1 MDEDQIANI
10 WPELISRGILPSAEI
25 KDILNDFENTRL
37 LLETLEK
44 ENFKGILDKKS
55 LESII
60 GNIKKEESKNV
71 PEYGRTIAP
80 ISEPE
85 IKSPERPHGLPHYS
99 NDDFSGDASDL
110 GMGYEIIYDIT
121 GNSVTEGKKGDISA
135 FFDSRLEKLKKM
147 IVRSGLPNR
156 HIDIGELVNR
166 KFSFTGYDTSATVIG
181 IVNKYDWTKNGHF
194 FFTIEDK
201 TGEIDCMIYKETDP
215 DFELQQKESQRVL
228 RRGFM
233 TDDIVG
239 ITGNFTEGKD
249 TFIVQDIHFPPLSNH
264 KKNHSEDS
272 VSVAFISDIHLGSKT
287 FLDAQ
292 WHKMIKWFHE
302 SDVAKSIKYL
312 VLSGDVVDGI
322 GIYPGQEK
330 ELAIPDVYKQYS
342 EFAKLLEMLPEW
354 VECLLLPGNH
364 DAVRPAEPQPAI
376 DPEIQQDYNSTI
388 FVGNPCKFKLHGVSL
403 LSYHGKS
410 LDDFVGMREL
420 DYSIP
425 QEAMKQML
433 QRRHLAP
440 SWGKKTPLSPEPE
453 DNMVIDEIPDIFVTG
468 HVHGHYSGNYR
479 GTTLICSSTWQDQT
493 SYQRMLGFQPKPC
506 ILTVV
511 NLKTHETAS
520 IPFA

>member
-1 MDEDQIANI
+1 MEDEEGGNI
-10 WPELISRGILPSAEI
+10 WPQLISKGILPSADI
-25 KDILNDFENTRL
+25 KDELKKIENLQL
-37 LLETLEK
+37 LLEFLEK
-44 ENFKGILDKKS
+44 ENFKGILNKNS
-55 LESII
+55 LQSII
-60 GNIKKEESKNV
+60 NKMKADQSEPVSEF
-71 PEYGRTIAP
+71 GRTIAP

-85 IKSPERPHGLPHYS
+85 IKIPDRPHGLPHYS
-99 NDDFSGDASDL
+99 DSDFNSKASD
-110 GMGYEIIYDIT
+110 YEIGFEILYDIT
-121 GNSVTEGKKGDISA
+121 GNSVTEGKKSDISA
-135 FFDSRLEKLKKM
+135 FFDNRLEKLKRM

-156 HIDIGELVNR
+156 HLEIGDLVNR

-181 IVNKYDWTKNGHF
+181 IVNGYEWTRSGHF
-194 FFTIEDK
+194 TFSLEDK
-201 TGEIDCMIYKETDP
+201 TGEIDCIIYKETDP
-215 DFELQQKESQRVL
+215 DFELQQQETQRVL

-239 ITGNFTEGKD
+239 ITGNFTEGKNI
-249 TFIVQDIHFPPLSNH
+249 FVVKDIHFPPLSTH
-264 KKNHSEDS
+264 KKVHSSEE
-272 VSVAFISDIHLGSKT
+272 VSAAFISDIHLGSKT

-302 SDVAKSIKYL
+302 SEVAKSIKYL

-330 ELAIPDVYKQYS
+330 ELAIPDVFKQYS
-342 EFAKLLEMLPEW
+342 EFAKLLELLPEW

-388 FVGNPCKFKLHGVSL
+388 FVGNPCKFKLHGVSM

-440 SWGKKTPLSPEPE
+440 TWGKKTPLSPEPE

-468 HVHGHYSGNYR
+468 HVHGHYCGDYR

>member
-1 MDEDQIANI
+1 M
-10 WPELISRGILPSAEI
+10 R
-25 KDILNDFENTRL
+25 R
-37 LLETLEK
+37 
-44 ENFKGILDKKS
+44 
-55 LESII
+55 
-60 GNIKKEESKNV
+60 
-71 PEYGRTIAP
+71 
-80 ISEPE
+80 
-85 IKSPERPHGLPHYS
+85 
-99 NDDFSGDASDL
+99 
-110 GMGYEIIYDIT
+110 
-121 GNSVTEGKKGDISA
+121 
-135 FFDSRLEKLKKM
+135 M

-156 HIDIGELVNR
+156 HIDIGDLVTR
-166 KFSFTGYDTSATVIG
+166 KHSYTGYETSATIIG
-181 IVNKYDWTKNGHF
+181 IVNLDNEAWTKSGHF
-194 FFTIEDK
+194 MFDLEDK
-201 TGEIDCMIYKETDP
+201 TGEVKCIIYKETDP
-215 DFELQQKESQRVL
+215 DYELQQKETQKVI

-233 TDDIVG
+233 TDDVVG
-239 ITGNFTEGKD
+239 ITGNFTERND
-249 TFIVQDIHFPPLSNH
+249 VFVVNDIHFPPLGTH
-264 KKNHSEDS
+264 KKIHSEED
-272 VSVAFISDIHLGSKT
+272 VSAAFISDIHLGSKT
-287 FLDAQ
+287 FLETQ
-292 WHKMIKWFHE
+292 WNKMVKWFHE
-302 SDVAKSIKYL
+302 NDIAKSIKYL

-342 EFAKLLEMLPEW
+342 EFAKLLEMLPDW

-388 FVGNPCKFKLHGVSL
+388 FVGNPCKFKLHGVSM

-440 SWGKKTPLSPEPE
+440 SWGRKTPLSPEPE
-453 DNMVIDEIPDIFVTG
+453 DNMVIEEIPDIFITG
-468 HVHGHYSGNYR
+468 HVHGHYCGDYR